1 MKTIGIT
8 RYIDDLGRIAIPKE
22 IRRMAKIREGDEFE
36 IYITTEGEIALKK
49 HSFMKKELDVLAKQI
64 CDAVFNS
71 FGFSIAVTDKDD
83 VIAASGAEKNSII
96 DRPVSP
102 EMQQIMSKFRIDAA
116 DNTETIF
123 LDVYNR
129 YPVAEVMPIMRN
141 NMCVGSVAIIGDKGT
156 LSEADEN
163 ERYMVVKMVTE
174 FLKKYIT
181 SF

>member
-1 MKTIGIT
+1 MKTIGTT
-8 RYIDDLGRIAIPKE
+8 RYIDDLGRITIPRE
-22 IRRMAKIREGDEFE
+22 IRRMAKIKEGDEFE

-49 HSFMKKELDVLAKQI
+49 HSFMKKELGVLAKQI

-71 FGFSIAVTDKDD
+71 FGFSMAVTDRDN

-102 EMQQIMSKFRIDAA
+102 EMQRSMSESRIDAG

-123 LDVYNR
+123 LDAYNR

-141 NMCVGSVAIIGDKGT
+141 NMCVGSVAIIGDKGA
-156 LSEADEN
+156 LSEANEN
-163 ERYMVVKMVTE
+163 ERYMAVKMVTE
-174 FLKKYIT
+174 FLRKYIT